1 MKQTL
6 FITGTDTGVGKTVL
20 TALLTRFLR
29 ERGINAAAFKPI
41 CSGGRADARALHAAG
56 SAVIWSAATCRRF
69 PTGRHVAQFQSAD
82 VSAHSKLWSCH
93 GALTLDE
100 INPWH
105 FRAAIAP
112 SLAAKLEDKSVML
125 AEVVAHS
132 HALQK
137 RFDTLLVEGAGGLLS
152 PLGENFDSRDLMA
165 TLRATPI
172 IVAQNKLG
180 AVNHILLT
188 LEALPKNLRAK
199 ARVVLMSPPK
209 PDAATKTNPGLL
221 AEFHDAKMFFSLPWL
236 GKNFDAARALKN
248 PRVQATLCALA
259 Q

>member
-29 ERGINAAAFKPI
+29 ERSVNAAAFKPI
-41 CSGGRADARALHAAG
+41 CSGGRDDALALHAAMG
-56 SAVIWSAATCRRF
+56 
-69 PTGRHVAQFQSAD
+69 
-82 VSAHSKLWSCH
+82 

-112 SLAAKLEDKSVML
+112 SLAAKLEGKSVTL

-137 RFDTLLVEGAGGLLS
+137 RFEILLVEGAGGLLS

-165 TLRATPI
+165 VLRAMPI

-209 PDAATKTNPGLL
+209 PDTATRTNPGLL